1 MSTISPSTTDTATRT
16 ITLSP
21 RLAGA
26 RRALVR
32 LQAARASTTII
43 RELIAETPP
52 RHDREPTFLRT
63 DRLAERY
70 AALGGDPADLLRSG
84 GRPPAVRG
92 DRASGLLRR
101 AWQSCARAHDDNIRR
116 ELHAQH
122 ERLAERHAT
131 GGDYSDL
138 T

>member
-1 MSTISPSTTDTATRT
+1 MSTTSLPTTDTTTRT
-16 ITLSP
+16 ITLSS

-26 RRALVR
+26 RRALIR
-32 LQAARASTTII
+32 LQAARASATII

-52 RHDREPTFLRT
+52 RHGREPTFLRL
-63 DRLAERY
+63 DGLAERY
-70 AALGGDPADLLRSG
+70 AALGGEPADLLRSG
-84 GRPPAVRG
+84 GRPPALRA

-101 AWQSCARAHDDNIRR
+101 AWQSCARTHDDFIRR

-131 GGDYSDL
+131 GGNHSDL